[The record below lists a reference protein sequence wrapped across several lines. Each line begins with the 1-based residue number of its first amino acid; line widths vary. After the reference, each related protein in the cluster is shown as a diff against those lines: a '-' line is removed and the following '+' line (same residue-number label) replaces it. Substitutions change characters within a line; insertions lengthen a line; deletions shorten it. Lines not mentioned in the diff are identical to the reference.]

1 MATINAILAF
11 LFGQKYYINIF
22 CDRGIDNAWVSS
34 QIFLSKAEAEA
45 HRRRNECNHSFTFMQ
60 TRSFR
65 SRIEYNSMLDKI
77 NNNNPVCGDGIAT

>member
-34 QIFLSKAEAEA
+34 QIFRSRSEAERHKENVEA
-45 HRRRNECNHSFTFMQ
+45 SKSYKFLQ

-65 SRIEYNSMLDKI
+65 SRIEFNSELK
-77 NNNNPVCGDGIAT
+77 